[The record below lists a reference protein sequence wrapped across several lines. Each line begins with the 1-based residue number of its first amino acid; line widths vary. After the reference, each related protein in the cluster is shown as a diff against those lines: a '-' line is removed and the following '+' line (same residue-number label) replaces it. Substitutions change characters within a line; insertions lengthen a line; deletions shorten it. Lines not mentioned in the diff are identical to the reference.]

1 MISDINYIIQ
11 MTLNG
16 DKKCQEILLKKIQ
29 PLIYKNIYLY
39 WKPSDPVT
47 EDLAQDGYEFV
58 LRSLS
63 EFNPDRNAHFLHYI
77 QIKIIFFY
85 KNYYR
90 STKNQRNEI
99 SLSDDMFFSEFL
111 IQDMDSSQCP
121 LVGIIS
127 DENADELRKNIDRLS
142 AVEREIIYMH
152 YYEHLTIN
160 EISELLNIPYSTAWG
175 RKQSAI
181 KKLRKYLT
189 LKK

>member
-11 MTLNG
+11 MSLNG
-16 DKKCQEILLKKIQ
+16 DKKCQEILLETIS

-39 WKPSDPVT
+39 WDPLDPIT
-47 EDLAQDGYEFV
+47 EDLAQEGYEFV
-58 LRSLS
+58 LRSLN
-63 EFNPDRNAHFLHYI
+63 EYEPEQNVHFLHYI
-77 QIKIIFFY
+77 KIKVIFFY
-85 KNYYR
+85 KNRYR
-90 STKNQRNEI
+90 SSKKYRKEI
-99 SLSDDMFFSEFL
+99 SLSNDEFFSEFL
-111 IQDMDSSQCP
+111 IQESDSSQCT
-121 LVGIIS
+121 LDKMIS
-127 DENADELRKNIDRLS
+127 EESADELRRNIDRLS

-152 YYEHLTIN
+152 YYELLTIN

>member
-11 MTLNG
+11 MSLNG
-16 DKKCQEILLKKIQ
+16 DKKCQEILLETIS

-39 WKPSDPVT
+39 WDPLDPIT
-47 EDLAQDGYEFV
+47 EDLAQEGYEFV
-58 LRSLS
+58 LRSLN
-63 EFNPDRNAHFLHYI
+63 EYEPEQNVHFLHYI
-77 QIKIIFFY
+77 KIKVIFFY
-85 KNYYR
+85 KNRYR
-90 STKNQRNEI
+90 SSKRYRKEI
-99 SLSDDMFFSEFL
+99 SLSSDEFFSESPF
-111 IQDMDSSQCP
+111 QESDSSQCT
-121 LVGIIS
+121 LDKMIS
-127 DENADELRKNIDRLS
+127 EESADELRKNIDRLS

-152 YYEHLTIN
+152 YYELLTIN